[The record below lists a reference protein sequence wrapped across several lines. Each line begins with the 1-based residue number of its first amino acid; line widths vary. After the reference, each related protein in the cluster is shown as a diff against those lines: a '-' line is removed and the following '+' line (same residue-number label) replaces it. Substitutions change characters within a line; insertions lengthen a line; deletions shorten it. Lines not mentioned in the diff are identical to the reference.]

1 MKKAIIFLPLI
12 VFLVLVGIFAG
23 QLFDNANGD
32 EPTKL
37 ESVLVGKPVPDFSL
51 PDLFAPNKRYDQRL
65 FTQQQQRPVLLN
77 VWATW
82 CPTCKAEHKFLN
94 TLANQGITIIGLNYK
109 DARQTAI
116 TWLGKHGDPY
126 QLSIVDKRGSLGL
139 DLGVYGA
146 PETFIIDRHGVIRH
160 RHVGEV
166 NAQNWQA
173 ELKPI
178 YDKLAS
184 KQGGS

>member
-12 VFLVLVGIFAG
+12 IFLVLVGIFAG

-37 ESVLVGKPVPDFSL
+37 ESVLVGKSVPEFTL
-51 PDLFAPNKRYDQRL
+51 PDLFDPQKHYDQRL
-65 FTQQQQRPVLLN
+65 FTQQHAPVLLN

-82 CPTCKAEHKFLN
+82 CPTCKAEHQFLN
-94 TLANQGITIIGLNYK
+94 TLANQGVTIIGLNYK
-109 DARQTAI
+109 DDRQTAV
-116 TWLGKHGDPY
+116 TWLGEHGDPY
-126 QLSIVDKRGSLGL
+126 LLSILDKHGSLGL

-146 PETFIIDRHGVIRH
+146 PETFILDRHGVIRH

-173 ELKPI
+173 ELKPV
-178 YDKLAS
+178 YDKLVAM
-184 KQGGS
+184 QEEQ